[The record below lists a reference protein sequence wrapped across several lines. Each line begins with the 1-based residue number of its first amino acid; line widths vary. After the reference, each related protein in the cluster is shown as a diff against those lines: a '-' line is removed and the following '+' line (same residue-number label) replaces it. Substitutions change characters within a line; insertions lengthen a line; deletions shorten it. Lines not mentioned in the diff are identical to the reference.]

1 MSGKEEVRQ
10 FLMSRR
16 AGLTPAEVGIPVV
29 DDDRRV
35 PGLRREEVAML
46 AGVSVDHYT
55 RVEKGNVGGVSD
67 SVLGAIATALR
78 LTDVEREHLFD
89 LARTA
94 PLVPAAAERTETSTS
109 REALRRLVESI
120 AMPAIVQTPQ
130 LDLVAAN
137 HIARALFEAVFDDPR
152 GANFAR
158 FNYLDPRA
166 RDFYADWPLA
176 RRTGAAI
183 LRLEAGRDP
192 LNEELTALIGELS
205 TLSPY
210 FRDDWARRDV
220 HEHRTGVK
228 HFRHP
233 RVGALEL
240 AFRVLETPGDSA
252 HRLVTYSAEPGSETA
267 ERLAILAGIAAESA
281 EHPARKENP

>member
-1 MSGKEEVRQ
+1 MSAKEEVRQ

-16 AGLTPAEVGIPVV
+16 ANLAPEQVGLHAG
-29 DDDRRV
+29 DSDRRV

-46 AGVSVDHYT
+46 AGVSIDHYT
-55 RVEKGNVGGVSD
+55 RVEKGNIGGVSE
-67 SVLGAIATALR
+67 SVLNAIATALR
-78 LTDVEREHLFD
+78 LTDVEREYLFD
-89 LARTA
+89 LARRGA
-94 PLVPAAAERTETSTS
+94 S
-109 REALRRLVESI
+109 RAVSPEQDVADAVRPSLTRVVDSM
-120 AMPAIVQTPQ
+120 AMPAIVQTAW
-130 LDLVAAN
+130 LELVGAN
-137 HIARALFEAVFDDPR
+137 ALARALFAPVFDDPR

-192 LNEELTALIGELS
+192 LNESLTELIGELS

-220 HEHRTGVK
+220 HEHRTGIKVF
-228 HFRHP
+228 HHP
-233 RVGALEL
+233 EVGRLEMT
-240 AFRVLETPGDSA
+240 FEVLETPGGSR
-252 HRLVTYSAEPGSETA
+252 HRIVTYSAPDGTETA
-267 ERLAILAGIAAESA
+267 EKIALLGSLAAEGES
-281 EHPARKENP
+281 